1 MTAIAKAFTPYR
13 PLLTILVVGLVVL
26 SLSRAGLFWL
36 YSDRVTSAGWWPF
49 LLLQGMRAD
58 LIMLGYWNLIAL
70 LVLPIFLLFNA
81 ARAWQRAARGWL
93 VLVLTLV
100 IAMELMTPAF
110 IAQYDVRPNRLFIE
124 YLAYPKEVMSTL
136 WNGFRG
142 WLLISLIGIAG
153 ALTVLRKLA
162 RSSTAHFASRRSAL
176 WLWPLLMLLTLVSI
190 RSTFDHRP
198 ANPAFFA
205 ITADPLVNSLL
216 LSSTYSVQFAL
227 YNMRHEAKASSI
239 YGNLSDQ
246 QLTDFVQQ
254 LPYFSDT
261 QFIDPAL
268 PSLHWQPASRTRNK
282 PLNIV
287 IIVQESL
294 GYGFVERG
302 LAPNLLGLR
311 DQGWWFEQ
319 MYATGTRS
327 VRGLE
332 AVFAGFPPSPARSVV
347 KLSGSQQGFYS
358 IAQTLKQNGYFTEFV
373 YGGEAHFDNMRS
385 FFTGNGMQSIIDQNS
400 FNEPQFVSSWGVS
413 DEDLFA
419 MAHQRLTD
427 LQQSQQPFFSLI
439 FTSSNHEPFELP
451 EGKLD
456 NLQLPLQS
464 VENAVRYADFA
475 LGKFLYQ
482 ARRSD
487 YWQNTLFLIV
497 ADHDNRVYGD
507 QIVPIDKF
515 HIPAVIIGADI
526 QPQLLPAVASQ
537 IDLAPTLLSLAG
549 VSAALPTIGQDLSAP
564 GAIPA
569 NRALLQFNQTFALLE
584 GDQVTVLRA
593 EQPALSGRYD
603 FNSGRLSLS
612 ADPTQTALGVA
623 KALPYALLGNWLY
636 RQKLYRLPSV
646 SEPASP
652 IKH

>member
-1 MTAIAKAFTPYR
+1 MTAISKAFAPYR
-13 PLLTILVVGLVVL
+13 PLLTILLVGLVIL

-36 YSDRVTSAGWWPF
+36 YSDRVTAAGWWPF
-49 LLLQGMRAD
+49 LLLQGLRAD

-81 ARAWQRAARGWL
+81 VRAWQRVARVWL
-93 VLVLTLV
+93 ILVLTIV

-124 YLAYPKEVMSTL
+124 YLAYPKEVISTL

-142 WLLISLIGIAG
+142 WLLISVIGIAG
-153 ALTVLRKLA
+153 TLTALLKLA
-162 RSSTAHFASRRSAL
+162 RSTNANFASRRGAL
-176 WLWPLLMLLTLVSI
+176 WLWPLLVLLTLVSI

-198 ANPAFFA
+198 ANPALFA

-227 YNMRHEAKASSI
+227 YNLRHEAKASSI

-246 QLTDFVQQ
+246 QLTEFVQQ
-254 LPYFSDT
+254 LPYFAST

-268 PSLHWQPASRTRNK
+268 PTLHWQPASRQRDQ

-302 LAPNLLGLR
+302 LAPNLLALR

-332 AVFAGFPPSPARSVV
+332 AVFSGFPPSPARSVV

-385 FFTGNGMQSIIDQNS
+385 FFTGNGVQSIIDQNS
-400 FNEPQFVSSWGVS
+400 FDEPQFVSSWGVS

-427 LQQSQQPFFSLI
+427 LQQRQQPLFSLI

-456 NLQLPLQS
+456 NLTLPLQS
-464 VENAVRYADFA
+464 VDNAVRYADFA
-475 LGKFLYQ
+475 LGKFLQQ
-482 ARRSD
+482 ARQSD
-487 YWQNTLFLIV
+487 YWHNTLFLIV

-526 QPQLLPAVASQ
+526 QPQLMPAVASQ

-584 GDQVTVLRA
+584 GDQVTVLQA

-603 FNSGRLSLS
+603 FDAGRLTLS
-612 ADPTQTALGVA
+612 NDSEQTAVGLA
-623 KALPYALLGNWLY
+623 NALPYALLGNWLY

-646 SEPASP
+646 NESAAP